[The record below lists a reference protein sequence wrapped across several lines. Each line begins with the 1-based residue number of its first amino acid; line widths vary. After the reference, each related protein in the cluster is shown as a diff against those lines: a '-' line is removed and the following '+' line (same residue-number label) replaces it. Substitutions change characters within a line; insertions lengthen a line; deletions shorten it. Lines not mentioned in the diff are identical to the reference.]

1 MVHGTYGPL
10 ALKEYCTSKAKH
22 GQKKLLM
29 CKKCFFTIGR
39 YGSCRVLTSFSRD
52 KTAMEV
58 EEKAI
63 YIHRTRRKSKP
74 GANLLGI
81 DKSDSNR
88 TSRREIYV
96 ASSQR

>member
-39 YGSCRVLTSFSRD
+39 YGSCRVCADFFLKRQNSNGD
-52 KTAMEV
+52 
-58 EEKAI
+58 
-63 YIHRTRRKSKP
+63 IHRTRRKSKP

-81 DKSDSNR
+81 DKPPRDIRSVFTALRN
-88 TSRREIYV
+88 
-96 ASSQR
+96 